1 LALAS
6 GDLRRSPIA
15 QTIEAKARKN
25 FAAALLLLCRAE
37 RAETVNDVLRSAQ
50 VREERQILMYV
61 PDAPF
66 PGGEVP
72 LLLRVVKVFAA
83 DNNAPVVRITQAS
96 NAIEQRGLSRA
107 RRTKE
112 YREAGKRSEVDIQ
125 DESTFGIWKT
135 FADSDFE
142 IGRDGRGLRLQG
154 GWPGWTRLY
163 RHGPTAHERRFTPY
177 TTDNT
182 RNEMINSS
190 SAVWFALE

>member
-1 LALAS
+1 
-6 GDLRRSPIA
+6 
-15 QTIEAKARKN
+15 
-25 FAAALLLLCRAE
+25 LLLCRAE
-37 RAETVNDVLRSAQ
+37 RAEAVRDVLLSGQ

-61 PDAPF
+61 PDASF

-83 DNNAPVVRITQAS
+83 SNNAPVVRIAQAS
-96 NAIEQRGLSRA
+96 NAIEERGLSRA

-142 IGRDGRGLRLQG
+142 IGRDWRCLL
-154 GWPGWTRLY
+154 
-163 RHGPTAHERRFTPY
+163 F
-177 TTDNT
+177 
-182 RNEMINSS
+182 
-190 SAVWFALE
+190 